1 MFIQIYLSRVQWWCW
16 HGWAMTNWKQSQNHP
31 SSSDPSRRGRSCA
44 CLLSKTQL
52 LFCCVGKAKSVQPLH
67 PTQNPLGSSLPTTWS
82 TILIPCPIVGHS
94 KMTNQNS
101 SKIPFPLLPSA
112 LVATCHWSP
121 LQSAF
126 CPLSKLC
133 PICTQRGMYRAVSWK
148 PQFLALVL
156 ILIWSASGR
165 TILVR
170 SEDDTTDQAPFE
182 FEIYLDSLTELELKR
197 LWLKSIKQNLWLLL
211 LLAKYAVPDWQ
222 WCNGRACRV

>member
-126 CPLSKLC
+126 CPMSKAC
-133 PICTQRGMYRAVSWK
+133 PICTQRRGNVSCCFWTPETMVFDLK
-148 PQFLALVL
+148 TIVSGVGSDL
-156 ILIWSASGR
+156 IGVRKNDCGCGLSQLIRLHFSSSYAG
-165 TILVR
+165 
-170 SEDDTTDQAPFE
+170 
-182 FEIYLDSLTELELKR
+182 LK
-197 LWLKSIKQNLWLLL
+197 
-211 LLAKYAVPDWQ
+211 
-222 WCNGRACRV
+222 